1 MIWNNTIWI
10 NLFCQTDFRCRKFW
24 CECFQKDHQFIL
36 ICCELFTIVP
46 LALLHISHWYNP
58 HILPMYSMHNNLTST
73 NINCETFIITSNIH
87 TILSYT
93 LGWLCCCF
101 VPNLFQFFFYRIGIT
116 VFKNIYII
124 LTIYV
129 VQLRSEWN
137 NKILQLFFKNDF
149 IILDHSYISR
159 GRLMELDIFCLFSSS
174 PKCLFEEIVNT
185 LTVEKF
191 WTVYVRGSELVHPSA
206 NIFTHFTQYNWALII
221 SFCFLGEIRSLC
233 SWKLISMIRG
243 KISFRLSDQKA
254 IFQRPW
260 GCKNCCTLILR
271 ISFFLSTEIPPD
283 PFPLPIH
290 HCILSEAPIPQP
302 FIHSFNFSQIGTV

>member
-1 MIWNNTIWI
+1 MIWHISWFGITPFGSLLITTRF
-10 NLFCQTDFRCRKFW
+10 FCQTDFRCRKFW

-36 ICCELFTIVP
+36 ICCELFNIVP

-101 VPNLFQFFFYRIGIT
+101 VPNLFQFFFLQDWDHCLQKY
-116 VFKNIYII
+116 
-124 LTIYV
+124 LHHSDTIYV
-129 VQLRSEWN
+129 VQLCSEWN

-174 PKCLFEEIVNT
+174 PFDQSV
-185 LTVEKF
+185 
-191 WTVYVRGSELVHPSA
+191 
-206 NIFTHFTQYNWALII
+206 
-221 SFCFLGEIRSLC
+221 SLR
-233 SWKLISMIRG
+233 K
-243 KISFRLSDQKA
+243 
-254 IFQRPW
+254 
-260 GCKNCCTLILR
+260 
-271 ISFFLSTEIPPD
+271 
-283 PFPLPIH
+283 
-290 HCILSEAPIPQP
+290 
-302 FIHSFNFSQIGTV
+302 